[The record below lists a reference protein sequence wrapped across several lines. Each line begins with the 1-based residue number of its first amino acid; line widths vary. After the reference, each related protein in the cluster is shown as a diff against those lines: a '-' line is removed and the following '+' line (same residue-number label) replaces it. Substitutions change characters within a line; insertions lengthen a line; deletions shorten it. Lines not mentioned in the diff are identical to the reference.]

1 MTTTIQHHLKKLK
14 PAHRDAALTN
24 MKPSGMTEQA
34 SDIVSAIA
42 IAFDWVEAPE
52 GYTFWSDIC
61 HELIRGEYSFTE
73 EESKRQ
79 IFPENDEERQKYPLA
94 QTALFFA
101 VADAEFSKFCLT
113 NQQKHCPGSTKVIW
127 AEDKSV
133 GDGSQLLRHII
144 EFLQAVKDRDW
155 EKADREA
162 KALDWRGRELS
173 ERWHTRMPPF
183 NNLLDK

>member
-1 MTTTIQHHLKKLK
+1 MITIQQHFKKLK
-14 PAHRDAALTN
+14 PAHRDAALSN
-24 MKPSGMTEQA
+24 MEPKGMITPAIDIA
-34 SDIVSAIA
+34 SALKRG
-42 IAFDWVEAPE
+42 FDWDSTPQGHA
-52 GYTFWSDIC
+52 FWGDIC
-61 HELIRGEYSFTE
+61 RQLTRGEYTFTE
-73 EESKRQ
+73 KESKRQ

-94 QTALFFA
+94 QTALFFS

-113 NQQKHCPGSTKVIW
+113 NQQKHCPDATKVIW
-127 AEDKSV
+127 AENKSV